1 MMVRSD
7 SVSMTVLI
15 TNVSSP
21 NSIVSS
27 RGNDAERDKSKY
39 APSRRCLSPSQT

>member
-1 MMVRSD
+1 MILRSD
-7 SVSMTVLI
+7 SVWMTVLM

-27 RGNDAERDKSKY
+27 MGNDAERDMSKY